1 MMLASL
7 RLRETSATCHHG
19 SAWDPIDA
27 EGATYVGVDA
37 LLVDALRG

>member
-1 MMLASL
+1 MLASL

-27 EGATYVGVDA
+27 ASALYVGVDA